1 MSYSVS
7 VEEGRLCL
15 TLSGEVDLQITSELK
30 EVLTGLLR
38 SAPQPSSVE
47 VYAGEVSYI
56 DSSGIALMLYAKKE
70 CSEHHITFRLKEISQ
85 VVMRILQLAK
95 LEHLLKAEHVTT
107 AQEPVKPLG

>member
-95 LEHLLKAEHVTT
+95 LEHLLKAEHVKT
-107 AQEPVKPLG
+107 AQDPVKPLG